1 MAILLREPQEKLAS
15 PIEELYS
22 NLSCKDMNGEHKK
35 IGYNLELT
43 SLIYLLKRINL
54 NFNNS

>member
-35 IGYNLELT
+35 IGYKLIILNLQASFT
-43 SLIYLLKRINL
+43 C
-54 NFNNS
+54 